1 MGVRVSS
8 NLGRCIGWT
17 EILERLS
24 RHVPWG
30 ELKSEIKSYLTIWSL
45 ELLGWTEIRGLE
57 LLGWTEISAGELC
70 TDRWIEIWRSNPLQK
85 YTFSAYQARRKLKF
99 SRPRFARPIPSL
111 FPLQEQGELKSRL
124 RFGGFGLMLS
134 GLSISHALRGKW
146 YWEDGWTKSVKW
158 QRWRLP

>member
-1 MGVRVSS
+1 MIVTIEHWCDG
-8 NLGRCIGWT
+8 LGRCIGWT

-45 ELLGWTEIRGLE
+45 ELLGWTEI
-57 LLGWTEISAGELC
+57 WAGEIC

-124 RFGGFGLMLS
+124 RFGWFGSTLS
-134 GLSISHALRGKW
+134 GLSVSHALRWSNKNHL
-146 YWEDGWTKSVKW
+146 SS
-158 QRWRLP
+158 LF